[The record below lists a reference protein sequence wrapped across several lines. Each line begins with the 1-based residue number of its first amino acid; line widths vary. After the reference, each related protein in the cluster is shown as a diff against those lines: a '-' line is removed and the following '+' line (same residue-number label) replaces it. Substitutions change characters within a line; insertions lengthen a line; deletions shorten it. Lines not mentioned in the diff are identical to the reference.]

1 MKVVKWK
8 TIVFFLSLFYICTF
22 CVNRQEKKK
31 KMKKLQTGCPIFFS
45 LAVPLFHLFRNILK
59 ESCCHCAASSYL
71 PLCLQLPFSTIA
83 ISISFIF
90 LLIYLF
96 NCHIYFLSYFCSIAI
111 YIYIYFIFLLRPLFY
126 LFVCASYLQLPWKKG
141 KSQMSRLRRQV

>member
-1 MKVVKWK
+1 
-8 TIVFFLSLFYICTF
+8 
-22 CVNRQEKKK
+22 
-31 KMKKLQTGCPIFFS
+31 MKKLQTGCPIFFS

-111 YIYIYFIFLLRPLFY
+111 YIYLFY
-126 LFVCASYLQLPWKKG
+126 FLAASSFLPLCL
-141 KSQMSRLRRQV
+141 RLLSTIAMEERKISDESSETTSLMFIY